1 MTDRLSHSSGI
12 APAPSPIKEV
22 WTIAWP
28 TVLTMTSYTVMQFC
42 DKLMVSQV
50 APIQLTAQSNGGI
63 WSFNLMALALGTVT
77 VINTFVSQNLG
88 AGKPE
93 NGPRYAWAGFWL
105 SILVWAVVLIPYA
118 LAIPWLFS
126 SMPEHSEELQ
136 RLESGYARI
145 LLGGSVL
152 MLMSRSLHQF
162 FFGMHMPKI
171 VTIAAV
177 TGNIVN
183 VVGNYMLIYGSEGVT
198 IGIGADRVHLPGVPG
213 MPRLEV
219 YGAAIA
225 TVIGTAVEL
234 AIPAMTF
241 LGAKMNA
248 RYRTRSAWRFNFV
261 TIKDVIKL
269 GWPAATQ
276 WVSEIICW
284 SIFMSMLVGSFGET
298 HMAAGWIALSYMH
311 LSFMPALGFSVA
323 VTSLVGRYIG
333 AGQPDVAEARAHL
346 GLRLAVGYMTAC
358 GLLFFLLRYQLVE
371 VFVSADVSPDEAA
384 RIVAIGGNLMICAAI
399 FQTFDA
405 FGIVYSGAL
414 RGAGDTI
421 WPGLVT
427 IVYSWLFIVLGGW
440 LLVKY
445 APGLESTG
453 PWIAASVYIILFG
466 LTMWRR
472 FANGRW
478 RAIRLVDQPAPPGVD
493 LIAGL
498 AEPPASLP
506 NAAVRDLAE
515 SMAHTTHAA
524 PAARGGGDSAAAVG
538 EINLR

>member
-1 MTDRLSHSSGI
+1 MSDRLSQSSSSA
-12 APAPSPIKEV
+12 APAISPIKEV

-28 TVLTMTSYTVMQFC
+28 TVLTMTSYTVMQFA

-50 APIQLTAQSNGGI
+50 GPIQLTAQSNGGI

-88 AGKPE
+88 AGTPE
-93 NGPRYAWAGFWL
+93 RGARYAWAGFWL
-105 SILVWAVVLIPYA
+105 SILVWACVLIPYA
-118 LAIPWLFS
+118 IAIPWLFS
-126 SMPEHSEELQ
+126 MMPEHSAELQ

-145 LLGGSVL
+145 LLGGSVF
-152 MLMSRSLHQF
+152 MLMARALHQY

-171 VTIAAV
+171 VTLAAII
-177 TGNIVN
+177 GNIIN
-183 VVGNYMLIYGSEGVT
+183 VIGNYMLIYGSEGVT
-198 IGIGADRVHLPGVPG
+198 IGSGAERIHLPGVPG

-219 YGAAIA
+219 YGAAVA

-234 AIPAMTF
+234 AIPAIVF

-248 RYRTRSAWRFNFV
+248 RYRTRSAWRFNFSAIADIV
-261 TIKDVIKL
+261 KL

-284 SIFMSMLVGSFGET
+284 SIFMSVLVGSFGET
-298 HMAAGWIALSYMH
+298 HMTAGWIALSYMH

-371 VFVSADVSPDEAA
+371 VFVGADVPADEAA
-384 RIVAIGGNLMICAAI
+384 RIIAIGGNLMICAAI
-399 FQTFDA
+399 FQTADA

-414 RGAGDTI
+414 RGAGDTV
-421 WPGLVT
+421 WPGLIT

-440 LLVKY
+440 LLVRF
-445 APGLESTG
+445 APRLESIG

-472 FANGRW
+472 FVNGRW
-478 RAIRLVDQPAPPGVD
+478 RSIRLVEQQAQPGAE

-506 NAAVRDLAE
+506 SASVRDLA
-515 SMAHTTHAA
+515 
-524 PAARGGGDSAAAVG
+524 DSAVQAAG
-538 EINLR
+538 EVKRQ